1 MDDLKIY
8 EEICFIR
15 EFENKLSE
23 LFKRGLVGGTA
34 HFCIGQEFIPAIISQ
49 YLTDED
55 FVTSTHRGHGHAIS
69 KRLDI
74 KKFLAELMGKSAG
87 YNHGMGGSQHVSS
100 IKQNFIANGVSGG
113 MIPIANGLAFAN
125 KYKNSNNVVV
135 AFLGD
140 GGFNEGYVSESL
152 NLASVMDLPVL
163 FVCENNHY
171 AMSTPTS
178 VGHSSEIIGKVK
190 AYNIQ
195 CELVDENDFRKL
207 DSVAK
212 EFISQIRKKPQP
224 FFIEVKTYR
233 HCGHS
238 KNDQNLYRDKEEEK
252 FWMEKDALAC
262 LEKEL
267 LVSKKITGEGIQKI
281 KGKIREKLDSLSE
294 EIISRNSERE
304 DFEVSANIYKD

>member
-1 MDDLKIY
+1 MDDLRIY

-15 EFENKLSE
+15 EFENNLSE

-34 HFCIGQEFIPAIISQ
+34 HFCTGQEFIPVIISQ

-69 KRLDI
+69 KKLNI

-87 YNHGMGGSQHVSS
+87 YNYGMGGSQHVSS
-100 IKQNFIANGVSGG
+100 IGQNFIANGVSGG

-125 KYKNSNNVVV
+125 KYKKNNNVVV

-152 NLASVMDLPVL
+152 NLASVMKLPVL

-171 AMSTPTS
+171 AMSTHTS
-178 VGHSSEIIGKVK
+178 IGHSSGIIGKVK

-195 CELVDENDFRKL
+195 CELIDENDFRKL

-212 EFISQIRKKPQP
+212 DFISRIRREPEP

-252 FWMEKDALAC
+252 FWMKRDVVAC
-262 LEKEL
+262 LEKDL
-267 LVSKKITGEGIQKI
+267 LDSKKITREGIQKI
-281 KGKIREKLDSLSE
+281 KEKIKEKLNSLSDE
-294 EIISRNSERE
+294 VISYPSEHAEFEI
-304 DFEVSANIYKD
+304 SANVYKD